1 MKYKEA
7 IKQSMEE
14 LAQDKRTIFLGY
26 NILFGSR
33 AYGTLT
39 DVPREMCQETP
50 IAENLMAGL
59 AIGMSLEG
67 YRPVLFYERH
77 DFILNALDAI
87 VNHLDKIESMSKGQF
102 KTSVIIRA
110 AVGAKEPLDPG
121 PQHTQDFTKAFS
133 EMLTLPVL
141 DLKNTAEVIEGYKK
155 ARTMESPIML
165 VERRNLYD
173 TE

>member
-7 IKQSMEE
+7 IKQAMGE
-14 LAQDKRTIFLGY
+14 LARDKRTIFLGY

-39 DVPREMCQETP
+39 DVPREMCRETP
-50 IAENLMAGL
+50 VAENLMAGL

-77 DFILNALDAI
+77 DFILNALDSI
-87 VNHLDKIESMSKGQF
+87 VNHMDKIEAMSKGQF
-102 KTSVIIRA
+102 KTPVIIRA

-121 PQHTQDFTKAFS
+121 AQHTQDFTRAFR
-133 EMLTLPVL
+133 EMLTFPVL
-141 DLKNTAEVIEGYKK
+141 DLTSTAEVLDAYKK
-155 ARTMESPIML
+155 AMTMESPVML
-165 VERRNLYD
+165 VERRDLYD